1 MKLEVE
7 NVTAGYGNITVLR
20 DVSFKVNSGGIMGVL
35 GRNGM
40 GKSTLIKCLAGLILP
55 AEGAIKLNGEDIS
68 NLLPHVRANRGVTTV
83 VQGRGIFPDLTVME
97 NLEMGRIASEIDL
110 KKFSVISHVLA
121 KD

>member
-55 AEGAIKLNGEDIS
+55 AEGAIKLHGEDIS
-68 NLLPHVRANRGVTTV
+68 NLLIELISGVN
-83 VQGRGIFPDLTVME
+83 FWKP
-97 NLEMGRIASEIDL
+97 
-110 KKFSVISHVLA
+110 
-121 KD
+121 